1 MIIKRLYDLKMNSI
15 KTDNLWE
22 EEYLIKKIDIEN
34 NEKIVLGIDEAGRG
48 PVIGINKKIIFRS
61 NVIWMCILEIIISKR
76 S

>member
-1 MIIKRLYDLKMNSI
+1 MIIKRLYDLKMNNI

-48 PVIGINKKIIFRS
+48 PVIGII
-61 NVIWMCILEIIISKR
+61 
-76 S
+76 